1 MQVVSIINHKGGVGK
16 TTLTANLGAGLA
28 ARGKRVLLLDLDSQ
42 ASLTV
47 SFFTPPE
54 WASEL
59 LPGRT
64 VKHWFDGLDSG
75 GALQS
80 PAGLVSTPR
89 RVRDKLARSSGRLDL
104 VAAHRDLSDV
114 DTTLAAQLMQ
124 DESGFTRLHSRLR
137 AALRHEAFAGYDIAL
152 IDCAPNFGLVA
163 RNAVAASDLLLIPTK
178 PDYLSTNGID
188 SLGLKIAEFVE
199 EFNVRCG
206 PDELQISRPPAAVVF
221 TMVQLRGDEPIEAQ
235 RSVMSR
241 VAAGGVTP
249 LTTTIRDSKAI
260 YGPAPE
266 YGVPVI
272 LGGTGRAATR
282 ELREFVSEVWSH
294 LDGAAAAAA

>member
-54 WASEL
+54 WAAEL
-59 LPGRT
+59 LPART
-64 VKHWFDGLDSG
+64 VKHWFDGLDTG

-80 PAGLVSTPR
+80 PAGLISTPR
-89 RVRDKLARSSGRLDL
+89 RVREKLARSNGRLDL

-114 DTTLAAQLMQ
+114 DTTLAAQLMH
-124 DESGFTRLHSRLR
+124 DEAGFTLLHSRLR
-137 AALRHEAFAGYDIAL
+137 AALRHEAFSGYDIAL

-163 RNAVAASDLLLIPTK
+163 RNAVAASDMLLIPTK

-206 PDELQISRPPAAVVF
+206 EEEPIAVPPAAVVF
-221 TMVQLRGDEPIEAQ
+221 TMVQLHNDQPIEAQ

-241 VAAGGVTP
+241 VAAGGVMP
-249 LTTTIRDSKAI
+249 LSTTIRDSKAV

-272 LGGTGRAATR
+272 LGGTGRAQTR

-294 LDGAAAAAA
+294 LDRGAVAAA

>member
-1 MQVVSIINHKGGVGK
+1 VQVVSIINHKGGVGK

-54 WASEL
+54 WAADL
-59 LPGRT
+59 LPART
-64 VKHWFDGLDSG
+64 VKHWFDGLDTG

-80 PAGLVSTPR
+80 PAGLISTPR
-89 RVRDKLARSSGRLDL
+89 RVREKLARSTGRLDL
-104 VAAHRDLSDV
+104 IAAHRDLSDV
-114 DTTLAAQLMQ
+114 DTTLAAQLMH
-124 DESGFTRLHSRLR
+124 DEAGFTLLHSRLR
-137 AALRHEAFAGYDIAL
+137 AALRHEAFSGYDIAL

-163 RNAVAASDLLLIPTK
+163 RNAVAASDMLLIPTK

-199 EFNVRCG
+199 EFNARCG
-206 PDELQISRPPAAVVF
+206 DEEQIAVPPAAVVF
-221 TMVQLRGDEPIEAQ
+221 TMVQLHNDEPIEAQ

-249 LTTTIRDSKAI
+249 LTTTIRDSKAV

-272 LGGTGRAATR
+272 LGGTGRAQTR

-294 LDGAAAAAA
+294 LDDGAVAAA